1 MPRTASGLLPCDLA
15 SLVSAPLAGV
25 PTPYMPAGESHAG
38 FFCVH
43 LPAGLQQVAILSDIH
58 LNAKQPENFEAWARF
73 MRGTQAQAVLLLGD
87 IFDVWVGDDVLDEKA
102 LTSNAP
108 RSAFAKQCVDVLR
121 ECTESGVAVYLMH
134 GNRDF
139 LLGSRF
145 FEQTGCLFLPDPCVL
160 QWHVD
165 SGGSKRAGSV
175 VLTHGDALC
184 TGDTE
189 YMAFREMVRSA
200 AWQQSFLSKP
210 LSERIKI
217 AEAIRQ
223 NSQKQQSIR
232 ESYTDVEDDA
242 VKRLLQETQQTCL
255 IHGHTHRAACHTI
268 QIGAS
273 GRMAK
278 RYVLS
283 DWDVTAQPARADA
296 LLVDAMGGMQRV
308 VIQ

>member
-1 MPRTASGLLPCDLA
+1 MPHTASSLLPCDLA
-15 SLVSAPLAGV
+15 SLVGTPLAGV

-102 LTSNAP
+102 LASNAP

-121 ECTESGVAVYLMH
+121 ECTESGVAVYVMH

-165 SGGSKRAGSV
+165 SDGGKRIDIA

-200 AWQQSFLSKP
+200 AWQQSFLNKS
-210 LSERIKI
+210 LLERIKI

-223 NSQKQQSIR
+223 NSEKQQSMKD
-232 ESYTDVEDDA
+232 SYTDVEDDA
-242 VKRLLQETQQTCL
+242 VKRLLQTTNQMRL
-255 IHGHTHRAACHTI
+255 IHGHTHRAACYTL
-268 QIGAS
+268 QVDGLNEPAL
-273 GRMAK
+273 

-283 DWDVTAQPARADA
+283 DWDVMAQPARADA
-296 LLVDAMGGMQRV
+296 LLIDATGSLQRIV
-308 VIQ
+308 L